1 MTDSA
6 AINEIMLALK
16 KWTDEK
22 VHSPSLLV
30 STDNGSFHVAYYAGM
45 GSYDSVPIENYSP
58 LYKSK
63 IEQLFKNGELSVRM
77 LNDSVFLIYF
87 YGSVNIIPRNTT
99 FMFIR

>member
-45 GSYDSVPIENYSP
+45 GSYDSVPIENSSP

-63 IEQLFKNGELSVRM
+63 IEQLFKNGELSVSGRAFT
-77 LNDSVFLIYF
+77 LYPGSDRFKKLIF
-87 YGSVNIIPRNTT
+87 KKKSS
-99 FMFIR
+99 

>member
-45 GSYDSVPIENYSP
+45 GSYDSVPIEITLRYISR
-58 LYKSK
+58 KS
-63 IEQLFKNGELSVRM
+63 N
-77 LNDSVFLIYF
+77 NFLKMV
-87 YGSVNIIPRNTT
+87 S
-99 FMFIR
+99 